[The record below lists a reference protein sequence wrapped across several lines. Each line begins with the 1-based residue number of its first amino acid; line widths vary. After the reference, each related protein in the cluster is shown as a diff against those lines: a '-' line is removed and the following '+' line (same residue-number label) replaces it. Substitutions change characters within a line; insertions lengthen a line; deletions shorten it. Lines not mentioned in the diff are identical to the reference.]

1 MLYPDWNSLGP
12 DRRLS
17 GANLVERSITA
28 GCLVRLACC
37 SPHAAETQRPLTKD
51 QQRDL
56 TICVFHGLIRASRP
70 AHQQLFKHETKI
82 DAEHG
87 FGLIILRCVDDRNFA
102 KDLARTPT
110 QKQAWWPCFL
120 TSHP

>member
-1 MLYPDWNSLGP
+1 MLYPEWNSLGS
-12 DRRLS
+12 DRGLS

-28 GCLVRLACC
+28 GCCVRRASC
-37 SPHAAETQRPLTKD
+37 SHDAAETRRPLTKD

-70 AHQQLFKHETKI
+70 AHQQLFRHETKI
-82 DAEHG
+82 DAEHN
-87 FGLIILRCVDDRNFA
+87 FGLIILRCVNARNFA

-110 QKQAWWPCFL
+110 QKQARWFCFL
-120 TSHP
+120 TSSP